1 MSTKYFALLT
11 QLGADKLANAA
22 ALGTKIEI
30 THMAVGDGG
39 GSLPTPDTKQT
50 KLINEK
56 RRAAINTLSIDPKN
70 TNQIISEQVIP
81 ESEGGWWIREI
92 GLFDKDGILIAVGNC
107 AESYKPQLQ
116 EGSGRTQTIRMI
128 LIVSSTESVTLK
140 VDPSVVLATREYV
153 DDSIQK
159 HSNSRNHPDAT
170 LKEKGF
176 VILSSAVDSNSET
189 HAATPK
195 AVKAA
200 YDFANAANNN
210 ANGRVP
216 SGRKVN
222 GKALSEDIH
231 LKASD
236 VDAYNKTETDARV
249 NDAKAQAK
257 AANDN
262 ADGRV
267 PAGRKV
273 NGKALNADI
282 ALNAED
288 VGAYNKGET
297 DIRVNEAKAL
307 ANARLEKNQNGA
319 DIPDKDVFNR
329 NIGSGRAFS
338 GAISIGGG
346 GIWTTGEFIAWLKSQ
361 GAFQHPYWMCKG
373 TWSYASNRRITDSGC
388 GSIHLAGAVVEV
400 MGIEDVMTIRV
411 TTATTSV
418 DGCIENA
425 LFTYGNHG
433 KDYRP
438 GWRRDYNTV
447 NKPTA
452 DDVNAYNKSETDS
465 RVNAANENAN
475 TRLEKNQNGADI
487 PNKPKFVE
495 NLGLAETKN
504 QAQNALPR
512 SGGEVTGDITIST
525 DSEISWRRNTDMA
538 AIGFKNTGD
547 GDTDSYMWFK
557 TADNGNEYFKW
568 QHSLSG
574 GGTNE
579 WMSLK
584 SDNLRVKGHSVYH
597 EGNKPTAG
605 EVGAV
610 SASGGVY
617 NQSFDFKAINTQN
630 LHLKY
635 DKDKHN
641 YISWYE
647 DAERSAY
654 LGFPSDNV
662 KYFTIANEKLN
673 SILTLHADSVTHN
686 SRKLAFQDENYTKFE
701 SDNRFIRLNTST
713 KTSGYILSKTANY
726 LEDTNARHLGRSGF
740 LRPNG
745 VDNLGSLAI
754 HVAHPSVE
762 KAQHSRGISFSY
774 GSSGDDRFR
783 ISTYA
788 FDENGKFQ
796 GQKRILTEDD
806 LASTRN
812 TIKKEPNGW
821 WKCGDTGLI
830 IQWGKWNNPYKT
842 NDLGGHNG
850 IPHGTNF
857 TQNFAIPFSNM
868 CFNIMPNI
876 TNSDTRD
883 NINSPTI
890 IIHSFDKNKFIFQTG
905 EHWSIVQNS
914 SIYWLAIG
922 Y

>member
-282 ALNAED
+282 ALNSGD
-288 VGAYNKGET
+288 VGAYSKGET
-297 DIRVNEAKAL
+297 DTRVNEAKVL
-307 ANARLEKNQNGA
+307 ANTANQ
-319 DIPDKDVFNR
+319 
-329 NIGSGRAFS
+329 
-338 GAISIGGG
+338 
-346 GIWTTGEFIAWLKSQ
+346 
-361 GAFQHPYWMCKG
+361 
-373 TWSYASNRRITDSGC
+373 
-388 GSIHLAGAVVEV
+388 
-400 MGIEDVMTIRV
+400 
-411 TTATTSV
+411 
-418 DGCIENA
+418 
-425 LFTYGNHG
+425 
-433 KDYRP
+433 
-438 GWRRDYNTV
+438 
-447 NKPTA
+447 
-452 DDVNAYNKSETDS
+452 
-465 RVNAANENAN
+465 NAANANNNAN

-495 NLGLAETKN
+495 NLGLTETKK
-504 QAQNALPR
+504 QAENALSKSANGADIQNKPAFARNLGLSDAAYRSVGTGSNQIPDISSFGHWDNVNSGWDILPNGLVHQYGVAFLPPAGDYNRKIIGGVTYYTHFYRIAFPR
-512 SGGEVTGDITIST
+512 AYPNRQIST
-525 DSEISWRRNTDMA
+525 VATLVSSSIAVQTSMA
-538 AIGFKNTGD
+538 GKSVSVHR
-547 GDTDSYMWFK
+547 DTDS
-557 TADNGNEYFKW
+557 
-568 QHSLSG
+568 SG
-574 GGTNE
+574 
-579 WMSLK
+579 
-584 SDNLRVKGHSVYH
+584 D
-597 EGNKPTAG
+597 
-605 EVGAV
+605 AV
-610 SASGGVY
+610 SRHYFSVAFTTTDIGESPVIHWYSVGV
-617 NQSFDFKAINTQN
+617 
-630 LHLKY
+630 
-635 DKDKHN
+635 
-641 YISWYE
+641 
-647 DAERSAY
+647 
-654 LGFPSDNV
+654 
-662 KYFTIANEKLN
+662 
-673 SILTLHADSVTHN
+673 
-686 SRKLAFQDENYTKFE
+686 
-701 SDNRFIRLNTST
+701 
-713 KTSGYILSKTANY
+713 
-726 LEDTNARHLGRSGF
+726 
-740 LRPNG
+740 
-745 VDNLGSLAI
+745 
-754 HVAHPSVE
+754 
-762 KAQHSRGISFSY
+762 
-774 GSSGDDRFR
+774 
-783 ISTYA
+783 
-788 FDENGKFQ
+788 
-796 GQKRILTEDD
+796 
-806 LASTRN
+806 
-812 TIKKEPNGW
+812 
-821 WKCGDTGLI
+821 
-830 IQWGKWNNPYKT
+830 
-842 NDLGGHNG
+842 
-850 IPHGTNF
+850 
-857 TQNFAIPFSNM
+857 
-868 CFNIMPNI
+868 
-876 TNSDTRD
+876 
-883 NINSPTI
+883 
-890 IIHSFDKNKFIFQTG
+890 
-905 EHWSIVQNS
+905 
-914 SIYWLAIG
+914 
-922 Y
+922 

>member
-153 DDSIQK
+153 DGSIQK

-282 ALNAED
+282 SLNSGD
-288 VGAYNKGET
+288 VGAYSKGET
-297 DIRVNEAKAL
+297 DIRVDGAKEQAKAANENANGRVPAGRKVNGKALNADISLNSADVGAYSKGETDTRVDEAKAL
-307 ANARLEKNQNGA
+307 ANA
-319 DIPDKDVFNR
+319 
-329 NIGSGRAFS
+329 
-338 GAISIGGG
+338 
-346 GIWTTGEFIAWLKSQ
+346 
-361 GAFQHPYWMCKG
+361 
-373 TWSYASNRRITDSGC
+373 
-388 GSIHLAGAVVEV
+388 
-400 MGIEDVMTIRV
+400 
-411 TTATTSV
+411 
-418 DGCIENA
+418 
-425 LFTYGNHG
+425 
-433 KDYRP
+433 
-438 GWRRDYNTV
+438 
-447 NKPTA
+447 
-452 DDVNAYNKSETDS
+452 
-465 RVNAANENAN
+465 
-475 TRLEKNQNGADI
+475 RLEKNQNGADI

-495 NLGLAETKN
+495 NLG
-504 QAQNALPR
+504 
-512 SGGEVTGDITIST
+512 
-525 DSEISWRRNTDMA
+525 
-538 AIGFKNTGD
+538 
-547 GDTDSYMWFK
+547 
-557 TADNGNEYFKW
+557 
-568 QHSLSG
+568 
-574 GGTNE
+574 
-579 WMSLK
+579 
-584 SDNLRVKGHSVYH
+584 
-597 EGNKPTAG
+597 
-605 EVGAV
+605 
-610 SASGGVY
+610 
-617 NQSFDFKAINTQN
+617 
-630 LHLKY
+630 
-635 DKDKHN
+635 
-641 YISWYE
+641 
-647 DAERSAY
+647 
-654 LGFPSDNV
+654 
-662 KYFTIANEKLN
+662 
-673 SILTLHADSVTHN
+673 
-686 SRKLAFQDENYTKFE
+686 
-701 SDNRFIRLNTST
+701 
-713 KTSGYILSKTANY
+713 
-726 LEDTNARHLGRSGF
+726 
-740 LRPNG
+740 
-745 VDNLGSLAI
+745 
-754 HVAHPSVE
+754 
-762 KAQHSRGISFSY
+762 
-774 GSSGDDRFR
+774 
-783 ISTYA
+783 
-788 FDENGKFQ
+788 
-796 GQKRILTEDD
+796 
-806 LASTRN
+806 
-812 TIKKEPNGW
+812 
-821 WKCGDTGLI
+821 
-830 IQWGKWNNPYKT
+830 
-842 NDLGGHNG
+842 
-850 IPHGTNF
+850 
-857 TQNFAIPFSNM
+857 
-868 CFNIMPNI
+868 
-876 TNSDTRD
+876 
-883 NINSPTI
+883 
-890 IIHSFDKNKFIFQTG
+890 
-905 EHWSIVQNS
+905 
-914 SIYWLAIG
+914 
-922 Y
+922 